1 MERRRAP
8 PSEWSHSRRLRRTPR
23 ILAVAL
29 LFSLLGLALALPP
42 DPGML
47 DQAGPPRQPATLGS
61 LAVIL
66 RKGVS
71 FLTGPFKFIL
81 KVVATRAAL
90 LFSAGTVASWL
101 LWKHFERERENE
113 RREEE
118 EEEERRMEE
127 EEEEERWMKEEEEAA
142 EKEAGEERE
151 QENEQKRRKE
161 QEGEE
166 EERREKERD
175 ENRQKKKKNDE
186 DAKRYF
192 KDQDDLKLRAAR
204 EAAGKKAAP
213 KEEALNWKAPR
224 GGDDKGEPGFWEWL
238 GWISLVLI
246 ILGKFVDHHSRNV
259 TGTTKAGAPC
269 KNCLKQGGLCAQHGG
284 TPPRS

>member
-1 MERRRAP
+1 
-8 PSEWSHSRRLRRTPR
+8 
-23 ILAVAL
+23 LAVAL

-175 ENRQKKKKNDE
+175 ENRQKKKKNDVRLYTLNHQLQTLNP
-186 DAKRYF
+186 DTATLNPMHPSLSGFRTHWPRKNKRCHSGRESVTF
-192 KDQDDLKLRAAR
+192 KHNPELQSLNS
-204 EAAGKKAAP
+204 P
-213 KEEALNWKAPR
+213 KQP
-224 GGDDKGEPGFWEWL
+224 
-238 GWISLVLI
+238 
-246 ILGKFVDHHSRNV
+246 
-259 TGTTKAGAPC
+259 
-269 KNCLKQGGLCAQHGG
+269 
-284 TPPRS
+284 